1 MERAGKAVWL
11 FIFITRLMS
20 VVLFPC
26 CLPAREGWLV
36 SRDVQGEL
44 CLQEARL
51 VLLDGEKIR
60 RFTGGSKDGSR
71 GVQEDDAME
80 NPKGTKG
87 DALLDGR
94 WQMPGKC
101 KLPAHPGYSLW
112 RKKYLRA

>member
-1 MERAGKAVWL
+1 MERAGKAAWL

-36 SRDVQGEL
+36 SRDVQGEV

-71 GVQEDDAME
+71 GVQEDDAGKSKRD
-80 NPKGTKG
+80 KGG
-87 DALLDGR
+87 CS
-94 WQMPGKC
+94 P
-101 KLPAHPGYSLW
+101 
-112 RKKYLRA
+112 